1 MNEEFKEEIK
11 EKNIKEKEQRKTII
25 SLIIF
30 VVILI
35 ALTIVMKV
43 LESDME
49 KTNIALNKIEEAKT
63 VENVV
68 QNENLENDINIQNEN
83 SIDVGKENQIN
94 NNTIVLEVTENNF
107 EKEVLKSDKKVLI
120 DFYADWCGPCKSL
133 SPIVEEFAKENPDI
147 KVVKIDVDEN
157 ENLAYKYNAN
167 YIPLLV
173 VIENGEEVNR
183 NVGIIP
189 KKEILELV
197 K

>member
-1 MNEEFKEEIK
+1 MNEEFEKVKEE
-11 EKNIKEKEQRKTII
+11 NIKEKEQRKTII

-43 LESDME
+43 LENDME
-49 KTNIALNKIEEAKT
+49 KTNIALNKIKEAKT
-63 VENVV
+63 AENVV
-68 QNENLENDINIQNEN
+68 ENENLENDINIQNEN
-83 SIDVGKENQIN
+83 FIDVEENQIN
-94 NNTIVLEVTENNF
+94 NNIIVLEVTENNF